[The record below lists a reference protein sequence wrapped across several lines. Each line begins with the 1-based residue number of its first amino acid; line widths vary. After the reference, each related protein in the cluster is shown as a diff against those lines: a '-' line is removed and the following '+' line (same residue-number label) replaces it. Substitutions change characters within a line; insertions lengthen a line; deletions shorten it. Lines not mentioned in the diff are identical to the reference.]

1 MSRTERETQRKVTPP
16 YQKSAPGAMVM
27 RPRAGLRPTRPE
39 WHAGVRMEPPP
50 SLASASGSTRAA
62 TAAAEPPEEPP
73 GVRVV
78 SQGLTVGPY
87 ILGSVESAQPA
98 SGEFDLPSST
108 KPACLTRLTCSL
120 SLVET
125 TSLK

>member
-1 MSRTERETQRKVTPP
+1 MSRTLRETQRKVTPP
-16 YQKSAPGAMVM
+16 YQKSAPGASEM

-39 WHAGVRMEPPP
+39 WQAGVRMEPPP

-78 SQGLTVGPY
+78 SQGLTVAPY

-98 SGEFDLPSST
+98 SGELDFPSST
-108 KPACLTRLTCSL
+108 KPACLMRRTRSQSADDTM
-120 SLVET
+120 
-125 TSLK
+125 SLK